1 MIPASLAKTLQQKEL
16 CVGTSSAGFFVA
28 MVEAFWCVTRRL
40 NWKAITKIIS
50 SITIACDRR
59 FERRRGP
66 AAI

>member
-40 NWKAITKIIS
+40 NWKAITEDYLQRHNS
-50 SITIACDRR
+50 LSPS
-59 FERRRGP
+59 F
-66 AAI
+66 